1 MVYMIEINKLL
12 KDVED
17 KKITELFEEFDP
29 KEELLKGYIKAILI
43 YFKIDKY
50 LESDDYTNID
60 NFSKLCKKKNDLR
73 EYIKITNDTLFSQ

>member
-1 MVYMIEINKLL
+1 MYMIEINKLL

-43 YFKIDKY
+43 YFKID
-50 LESDDYTNID
+50 
-60 NFSKLCKKKNDLR
+60 NFDKLHKKKNDLR
-73 EYIKITNDTLFSQ
+73 DYIKITNDADRKSVV